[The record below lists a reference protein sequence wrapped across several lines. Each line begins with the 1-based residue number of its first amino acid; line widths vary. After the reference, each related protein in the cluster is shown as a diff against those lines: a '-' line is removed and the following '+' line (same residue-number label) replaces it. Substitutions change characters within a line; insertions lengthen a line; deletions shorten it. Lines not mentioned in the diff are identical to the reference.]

1 MEVKRQAGP
10 EGEKEGIPLP
20 GSLEPE
26 VERAAFL
33 RAQGRCECRDMACRK
48 HGRNSATM
56 TGGDVR
62 CSRTFFFPERGEKW
76 AAFLVD
82 PSGPHVAENC
92 RILCLPCAGSQGKTQ
107 AGKEP

>member
-1 MEVKRQAGP
+1 M
-10 EGEKEGIPLP
+10 P

-92 RILCLPCAGSQGKTQ
+92 RILCLPCAESQGKTQ

>member
-92 RILCLPCAGSQGKTQ
+92 KILCLPCAESQGKTQ

>member
-1 MEVKRQAGP
+1 MEVKRQAEP

-62 CSRTFFFPERGEKW
+62 CSRTFFFPERWEKW

-92 RILCLPCAGSQGKTQ
+92 RILCLPCAESQGKTQ